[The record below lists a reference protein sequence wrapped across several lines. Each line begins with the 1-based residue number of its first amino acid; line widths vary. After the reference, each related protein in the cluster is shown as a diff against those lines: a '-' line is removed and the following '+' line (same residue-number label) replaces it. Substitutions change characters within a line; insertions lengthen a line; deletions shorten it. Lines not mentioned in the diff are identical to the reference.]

1 MIKIIL
7 LAVLVIGAATAIG
20 FSSSS
25 SESCEGGRGGGN
37 GGGRPPGGGA
47 NGGCGAGW
55 RRLNRPSGGWCVRAF
70 GGYLTQANAE
80 IQCKSHG
87 ATLSG
92 LQNMEEARII
102 SNMALSVL
110 NRASG
115 SVWIGAKRTAACTRN
130 GISSQ
135 CTATNSFYW
144 TDNSASGIAGF
155 VRAHQ
160 QPDNAHG
167 KTQLWAILLSSRTS
181 LRVKHVMW
189 QPGMLDDVAC
199 VMNPSDPSPRAVS
212 GYVCGKK
219 SSRR

>member
-1 MIKIIL
+1 MASIEPSIWW
-7 LAVLVIGAATAIG
+7 LVCPSIRWVSNSSKCRDSMQIPWRNTFRTAKYGGSTYYIQYALYRSQLSVK
-20 FSSSS
+20 FSD
-25 SESCEGGRGGGN
+25 
-37 GGGRPPGGGA
+37 
-47 NGGCGAGW
+47 
-55 RRLNRPSGGWCVRAF
+55 
-70 GGYLTQANAE
+70 
-80 IQCKSHG
+80 
-87 ATLSG
+87 
-92 LQNMEEARII
+92 
-102 SNMALSVL
+102 MALSVL